1 MEHFDIFQN
10 HFKTLIPELFFI
22 SSTFILLLY
31 GVIYNPSAYYKFP
44 ILTKPIGWLAIQTLF
59 ITVLLLTNHQTEAS
73 SVILNNVLI
82 NDDFTLVIKT
92 IILLSAL
99 SSILISL
106 DYMGTK
112 NQKINSFE
120 LILLILF
127 STLGMLFIVSSYDLI
142 TMYLAIELQSLSF
155 YVIAAFQRNNEFS
168 TEAGLKYFI
177 LGALSSGILLFG
189 ESILY
194 GFTGITNF
202 EELCKLFTASKSPV
216 NETFITDASYQL
228 YPEWIDKIAPSSAAV
243 LGLFFILIAFLFKI
257 GSVPFHMWTPD
268 VYEGAPT
275 SVTAFFAI
283 TPKIAI
289 IALMLRLT
297 IYTFYDLI
305 EAWQIIIVICAFLS
319 MFVGTFGAIN
329 QNKIKRLFAYSSIA
343 HVGYLLI
350 ALSTGTIESIESLL
364 VYIIIYILMIINV
377 FGILL
382 VMAKEDFH
390 VQQNLGVP
398 NLANGN
404 GKERLGYNKKNHWY
418 LLNSSFQE
426 KENSGV
432 SCSFYKKQSLPAWDI
447 YSSNP
452 KGSEVTVFS
461 EVKSWSAQS
470 LALINNRNGLASK
483 KKDQY
488 IKYVSDLST
497 LSKTNPL
504 LAATAAT
511 IFFSNAGVP
520 PLSGFYGKL
529 NVFLA
534 AMENSMYFLAFSG
547 VICSV
552 IGAFYSIR
560 LIKILYFH
568 SVKEKHWNHYKPIS
582 KENSIVL
589 GITFFFTLFFFL
601 SPSFLF
607 TITHSAALSLC
618 L

>member
-22 SSTFILLLY
+22 SSTFVLLLY

-59 ITVLLLTNHQTEAS
+59 ITVLLLVNHQTEAS

-127 STLGMLFIVSSYDLI
+127 STLGMLFIISSYDLI

-202 EELCKLFTASKSPV
+202 EELCKLFTASKNPV
-216 NETFITDASYQL
+216 NETFIADASYQL

-257 GSVPFHMWTPD
+257 GAVPFHMWTPD

-305 EAWQIIIVICAFLS
+305 EAWQLIIVICAFLS

-390 VQQNLGVP
+390 VHQSVGIP
-398 NLANGN
+398 NLSSAD
-404 GKERLGYNKKNHWY
+404 GKERIAYG
-418 LLNSSFQE
+418 
-426 KENSGV
+426 
-432 SCSFYKKQSLPAWDI
+432 
-447 YSSNP
+447 
-452 KGSEVTVFS
+452 
-461 EVKSWSAQS
+461 
-470 LALINNRNGLASK
+470 K
-483 KKDQY
+483 KKPL
-488 IKYVSDLST
+488 ILTKLIF
-497 LSKTNPL
+497 SKRWQVES
-504 LAATAAT
+504 
-511 IFFSNAGVP
+511 F
-520 PLSGFYGKL
+520 
-529 NVFLA
+529 
-534 AMENSMYFLAFSG
+534 M
-547 VICSV
+547 
-552 IGAFYSIR
+552 
-560 LIKILYFH
+560 
-568 SVKEKHWNHYKPIS
+568 
-582 KENSIVL
+582 
-589 GITFFFTLFFFL
+589 FFL
-601 SPSFLF
+601 
-607 TITHSAALSLC
+607 
-618 L
+618 